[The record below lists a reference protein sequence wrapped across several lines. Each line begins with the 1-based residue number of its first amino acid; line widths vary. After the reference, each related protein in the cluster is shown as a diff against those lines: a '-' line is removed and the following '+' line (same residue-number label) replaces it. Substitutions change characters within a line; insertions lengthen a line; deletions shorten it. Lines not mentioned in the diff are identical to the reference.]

1 MIYNNIYKV
10 ITIVMLLVFMSSC
23 DDGGSE
29 EEEMQL
35 EKPTPT
41 KAVGTLPAN
50 GEPCSDFEIIPNDDS
65 KVSISFKWTSAQNTT
80 NYDLIVLEGTSE
92 VSNTTVDALQTN
104 VTLSRGKTY
113 TWRVVSK
120 NENNSSISDTYSFT
134 TPGLAASN
142 YAPYSAE
149 ITVIFDTTA
158 KLFNMKWT
166 AVDEDGDDLV
176 FDISIS
182 DEQNIIV
189 EENDTSNLFI
199 NGTPYTGNTVY
210 NFKVTAKDANGNFSI
225 SETSIISPE

>member
-1 MIYNNIYKV
+1 MIYNTIYKV
-10 ITIVMLLVFMSSC
+10 ITVFILLVFMSSC
-23 DDGGSE
+23 YNGGSE

-35 EKPTPT
+35 EKPVPT

-65 KVSISFKWTSAQNTT
+65 KVSISFKWTSAQNTK

-104 VTLSRGKTY
+104 ITLSRGKTY

-120 NENNSSISDTYSFT
+120 NDNNSSISDTYSFT

-149 ITVIFDTTA
+149 ITVTFDDPT
-158 KLFNMKWT
+158 KLFNTQWV

-176 FDISIS
+176 FDIIIS

-189 EENDTSNLFI
+189 EENDTSSLFI
-199 NGTPYTGNTVY
+199 NETPYTGNTEY
-210 NFKVTAKDANGNFSI
+210 SFKVTAKDSNGNFSI

>member
-1 MIYNNIYKV
+1 MIYNTIYKV
-10 ITIVMLLVFMSSC
+10 ITVFILLVFMSSC
-23 DDGGSE
+23 DNGGSE

-35 EKPTPT
+35 EKPVPT

-50 GEPCSDFEIIPNDDS
+50 GEPCSDFEIIPNDDT

-134 TPGLAASN
+134 TPGLTASN

-158 KLFNMKWT
+158 KLFNMQWT

-176 FDISIS
+176 FDIIIS

-189 EENDTSNLFI
+189 EENNTSSLFI
-199 NGTPYTGNTVY
+199 NGTPFTGNTVY
-210 NFKVTAKDANGNFSI
+210 TFKVTAKDSNGNFSI